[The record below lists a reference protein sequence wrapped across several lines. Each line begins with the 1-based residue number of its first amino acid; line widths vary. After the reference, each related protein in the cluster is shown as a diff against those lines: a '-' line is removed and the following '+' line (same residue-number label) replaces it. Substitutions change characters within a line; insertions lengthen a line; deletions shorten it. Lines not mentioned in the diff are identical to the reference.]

1 MKIVIADEL
10 PASAVELLRA
20 EPGWTVRA
28 RNARS
33 GLELP
38 AELADADAILVRSA
52 TTVDAQLIAAAPRLR
67 IVARAGTGVDNVD
80 VEAATARGIL
90 VVNRSEERRVGK

>member
-67 IVARAGTGVDNVD
+67 SS
-80 VEAATARGIL
+80 AAAPESL
-90 VVNRSEERRVGK
+90 